1 MSNLEMDI
9 QNETFEDKIK
19 DYLDKLHKDLEDAEK
34 ETEFHKLIISTF
46 KENKIEH
53 PYIKFLEESV
63 EETEKFIQA
72 LKEREVKAEKLKI
85 FLKGDLV
92 LDFEQFVYLMI
103 DITGRQVV
111 NYVELKNEY
120 SEVAKKWVK

>member
-1 MSNLEMDI
+1 MSNLEVDI